1 MPSESKFDDSFPY
14 NVLGSHHVWIL
25 LYLLCSDVQKQVDK
39 IRGRHEQ
46 FQNMYRNVDTS
57 TSIEFKELKK
67 GLGKELRKADR
78 DLGGLKGAVEQIEKN
93 RVKFPHVK
101 DQELA
106 TRKRFVFDTQSSLND
121 VKSSIDSSAVRRKME
136 DDEAKNRR
144 QMQSAEYSTN
154 SSMDNENAAFVANQ
168 STYAHQQIRDQDVQL
183 DGLGQAVERLDHMGR
198 VIHDELDDQ
207 GRMLKQLDDDIDDA
221 GNKMNFV
228 TAQLSKLLKTK
239 DGCQIWTIVIL
250 CGVLILLICLVIWT

>member
-1 MPSESKFDDSFPY
+1 
-14 NVLGSHHVWIL
+14 
-25 LYLLCSDVQKQVDK
+25 VQKQVDK
-39 IRGRHEQ
+39 IQGRHEQ
-46 FQNMYRNVDTS
+46 FQNLYRNVDTS
-57 TSIEFKELKK
+57 SSVEFKELKK
-67 GLGKELRKADR
+67 GLSKELRKVER

-106 TRKRFVFDTQSSLND
+106 TRKRFVFDTQSMIND

-136 DDEAKNRR
+136 EDEAKSRR
-144 QMQSAEYSTN
+144 QMQSVEYSTN
-154 SSMDNENAAFVANQ
+154 SNSSLVNENAAFVANQ
-168 STYAHQQIRDQDVQL
+168 SKYAHQQIRDQDVQL
-183 DGLGQAVERLDHMGR
+183 EGLGQAVERLDHMAGA
-198 VIHDELDDQ
+198 IHDELDDQ

-250 CGVLILLICLVIWT
+250 CMVLILLICLVIWT